1 MNDAGAAPQRLGF
14 LKSMGKVPD
23 DFDSMNATQIA
34 DLFSKIDEPGD
45 KPIVSQE
52 RTNLDEEFSK

>member
-1 MNDAGAAPQRLGF
+1 
-14 LKSMGKVPD
+14 MGKVPD

-34 DLFSKIDEPGD
+34 DLFSKIDEPDD